1 MKFDSKERKFLAEAR
16 VGRLATVSGAGK
28 PHVIPICFA
37 LVKNRIYSPIDSKP
51 KGVPPKG
58 LRRIRNILENPSVCI
73 VIDVWSEDWSFLGYL
88 LMTGR
93 AEVIESG
100 EEYEESL
107 AALEDKYTQYRE
119 MGLAALGMPVI
130 KITLEKKRAWGKL
143 ERN

>member
-1 MKFDSKERKFLAEAR
+1 MELDDRERKFLLEAR

-37 LVKNRIYSPIDSKP
+37 LVKNLIYSPIDSKP

-58 LRRIRNILENPSVCI
+58 LKRIRNILANPSVCL
-73 VIDVWSEDWSFLGYL
+73 VIDVWSEDWSSLGYL
-88 LMTGR
+88 LITGR

-100 EEYEESL
+100 KEYEESL

-130 KITLEKKRAWGKL
+130 KITLEKKHAWGNL
-143 ERN
+143 V